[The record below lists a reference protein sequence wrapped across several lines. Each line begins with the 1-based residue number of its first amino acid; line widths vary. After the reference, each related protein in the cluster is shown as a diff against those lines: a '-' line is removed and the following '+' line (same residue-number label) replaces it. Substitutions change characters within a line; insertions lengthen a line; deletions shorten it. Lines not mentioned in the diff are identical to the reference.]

1 MFHSDLIGCQVRLAP
16 NSQVLVEGELFASVK
31 FSDALWT
38 LGSLSSLS
46 CAFEYFFFFFSFS
59 RASTHATALLL
70 RTTEEGKIELQLPKG
85 KKHEESDFKQIN
97 WFHLA
102 T

>member
-46 CAFEYFFFFFSFS
+46 CAFEYFFFLFLSPS
-59 RASTHATALLL
+59 KYACNSALTADD
-70 RTTEEGKIELQLPKG
+70 RGGKDRVTTAQGKEARG
-85 KKHEESDFKQIN
+85 K
-97 WFHLA
+97 
-102 T
+102 